1 MIGRNLNIDNSFR
14 LQIFNATSSPFTLNL
29 FNLGGNSTTQ
39 TSITTASISN
49 ENSLFVGEL
58 TNGVLIS
65 PITFEISQGI
75 TVIVSIPFIA
85 GQTINDIVTAVNPLI
100 NLQSQSG
107 TLNIQ
112 QTPGDL
118 TGKLYDIVITTP
130 SITKVS
136 FSGVSQYQATYI
148 TTSYVTSNP
157 YIQINS
163 PTSINFIQNSEIG
176 NVYKIMG
183 MNVYSTNPQQVL
195 ENIGYA
201 SYDVNGDFL
210 SIGATPTIDPYQ
222 ENASSLHMVSVD
234 DFDISTNTQFS
245 YIILPTTEVYL
256 TFNYVKSSMSYMR
269 EFDQAF
275 ASELRMKFLIE
286 QRNLQSLLYRQA
298 IQTQ

>member
-14 LQIFNATSSPFTLNL
+14 LQIQNASVSSFTLNL

-39 TSITTASISN
+39 TNITTGAYSLQSNFFISA
-49 ENSLFVGEL
+49 L
-58 TNGVLIS
+58 TNGVLIAG
-65 PITFEISQGI
+65 ITFQINQG
-75 TVIVSIPFIA
+75 VPFLVNIPFVI
-85 GQTINDIVTAVNPLI
+85 GQTIDDIMTAVNPVV
-100 NLQSQSG
+100 NLQGESG
-107 TLNIQ
+107 TLTIQ
-112 QTPGDL
+112 QTVGDL
-118 TGKLYDIVITTP
+118 TGKRYDIVITTP
-130 SITKVS
+130 NTTKVS
-136 FSGVSQYQATYI
+136 FSFGDQYTPTYTTAT
-148 TTSYVTSNP
+148 YVTSNP
-157 YIQINS
+157 LVTIEGTTN
-163 PTSINFIQNSEIG
+163 INFIQNSEVG

-210 SIGATPTIDPYQ
+210 SIGATPTVDPWQ
-222 ENASSLHMVSVD
+222 ENAASLHMINVD

-256 TFNYVKSSMSYMR
+256 TFNYVKSSMAYMR

-286 QRNLQSLLYRQA
+286 QRNLKSLLYRQA